1 MKKFKYTWLSFILP
15 ILFLL
20 FWHGMSIKVANPLAL
35 PTIGGVL
42 DLLLHP
48 TESVIGVGSIL
59 KNTYISLLRVA
70 CGYLFA
76 VLLALPLGI
85 IIGLNS
91 FNERLLLPFLSF
103 FRSVPPLAWVPLVLA
118 WFGIA
123 SLASVLHL
131 KVGQTGYLILNNMRI
146 SMIIIIFLGAFF
158 PVLSNVI
165 FGIRNVRKTLIDA
178 ARSMGANT
186 CQMIIKILL
195 PAALPAVFTGLQVGL
210 GTAWMCLIC
219 AEMLPGSISGI
230 GYMISHAYQVTRI
243 DVVIAGIV
251 AISIVSTIIDGL
263 FTKINRKAF
272 KWQSQ
277 SK

>member
-1 MKKFKYTWLSFILP
+1 
-15 ILFLL
+15 
-20 FWHGMSIKVANPLAL
+20 
-35 PTIGGVL
+35 
-42 DLLLHP
+42 
-48 TESVIGVGSIL
+48 
-59 KNTYISLLRVA
+59 
-70 CGYLFA
+70 
-76 VLLALPLGI
+76 
-85 IIGLNS
+85 
-91 FNERLLLPFLSF
+91 
-103 FRSVPPLAWVPLVLA
+103 
-118 WFGIA
+118 
-123 SLASVLHL
+123 
-131 KVGQTGYLILNNMRI
+131 
-146 SMIIIIFLGAFF
+146 MIIIIFLGAFF